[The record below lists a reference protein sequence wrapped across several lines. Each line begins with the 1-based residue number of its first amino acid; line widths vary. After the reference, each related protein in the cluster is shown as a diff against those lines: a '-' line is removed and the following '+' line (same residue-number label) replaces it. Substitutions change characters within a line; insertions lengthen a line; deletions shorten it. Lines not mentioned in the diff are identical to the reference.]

1 MRVSPKAEANL
12 RDFGLL
18 VLRLV
23 VGGFMLVRH
32 GIPKVE
38 RFFQQPIEFG
48 DPLGIGVLPGLSLAV
63 FAEVAC
69 AAALMLGLLSR
80 LSTVPLIITMLVAAF
95 VVHAD
100 DGFGKQELPLLFA
113 VSYLTI
119 LLTGPG
125 RYSLDARIFHR
136 R

>member
-1 MRVSPKAEANL
+1 MRLPVPLEMKL
-12 RDFGLL
+12 RDVGLL

-23 VGGFMLVRH
+23 AGGFMLVRH

-48 DPLGIGVLPGLSLAV
+48 DPLGIGVLPSLSLAV

-80 LSTVPLIITMLVAAF
+80 LSTVPLITTMLVAAF
-95 VVHAD
+95 IVHAD
-100 DGFGKQELPLLFA
+100 DGFAKQELPLLFA

-119 LLTGPG
+119 LLAGPG
-125 RYSLDARIFHR
+125 RYSIDARIFSR